1 MDYKIAIRNREYTEW
16 TCFDS
21 MKLSEVEIPFEF
33 SPSREKLF
41 NQDMFDINEETKEI
55 MVKHSSTRS
64 MKGIPGVLLISKK
77 RAFGKYKGKKNL
89 YQCVP
94 DDKRLPIFLVPY
106 EIKNVGFSKKI
117 TNKYVVMQFD
127 SWSDDQKHPIAKL
140 QNTIGD
146 VCHLENFYEYQLYCK
161 SLYASIQGF
170 TRDTTRALKKKSE
183 AEFIEQLCDKYN
195 VIKRFLD
202 TDKIYTIDSKSCKD
216 YDDAFSIKNVSL
228 DERELTCISIYISN
242 VSFWMEELELWNSFS
257 ERISSIYLP
266 DKKRPMLPTVL
277 SECLCSLVEKE
288 KRFAFTMD
296 IYVDL
301 EELEFIDIKYLNTCI
316 IVEKNLRYDTQ
327 ELEENTE
334 YRKLYDAITLLN
346 RKKKYKYIDSI
357 TTSHDI
363 IAYLMILMNYQ
374 CAKKMVEHK
383 CGLFRSVTA
392 IHRDIPEHLPQD
404 VNKFLTYWGS
414 SGGVYEKYNDETAM
428 KKHEILRFDSYVHIT
443 SPIRRLA
450 DLLNIIQLQT
460 KLRLTDLTKSAEDFY
475 DYWTGDE
482 KLDYVN
488 RTMRVIRKV
497 QCACNLLDLCT
508 NHPETLE
515 KEYTGYVFDRIKRN
529 DGLYQY
535 VAFICEIKMVSRY
548 VSRHELDN
556 FTEKKFK
563 LFLFHDEDSLKRK
576 VRVNMID

>member
-1 MDYKIAIRNREYTEW
+1 MAFKIAIRNRDYTEW
-16 TCFDS
+16 TCFNS
-21 MKLSEVEIPFEF
+21 MQLSEITLPFSI
-33 SPSREKLF
+33 SPSREKMF
-41 NQDMFDINEETKEI
+41 NQDMFDIDIEKQQI
-55 MVKHSSTRS
+55 IVQHSSTRS
-64 MKGIPGVLLISKK
+64 MKGIPGVLLIANK
-77 RAFGKYKGKKNL
+77 RVFGKYKGKKNL

-127 SWSDDQKHPIAKL
+127 SWNEDEKHPIAKL
-140 QNTIGD
+140 TNTLGD
-146 VCHLENFYEYQLYCK
+146 VSHLENFYEYQLYCK

-170 TRDTTRALKKKSE
+170 TRDTKRALKRKSE
-183 AEFIEQLCDKYN
+183 EEFIEQLCEKYKVERRFQSSDK
-195 VIKRFLD
+195 V
-202 TDKIYTIDSKSCKD
+202 YTIDSKSCKD
-216 YDDAFSIKNVSL
+216 FDDAFSIKNVSSGTQTL
-228 DERELTCISIYISN
+228 SCVSIYISN

-277 SECLCSLVEKE
+277 SECLCSLVERE
-288 KRFAFTMD
+288 KRFTFTMD
-296 IYVDL
+296 IYIDL
-301 EELEFIDIKYLNTCI
+301 EKQEIVDIKYINTCI

-327 ELEENTE
+327 ELEDNSS
-334 YRKLYDAITLLN
+334 YRELHNAISILN
-346 RKKKYKYIDSI
+346 RKKKYKYVDSI
-357 TTSHDI
+357 LSSHDI

-374 CAKKMVEHK
+374 CAKKMVEYK

-392 IHRDIPEHLPQD
+392 IHRDIPEDLPGD
-404 VNKFLTYWGS
+404 ISKFLKYWGS
-414 SGGVYEKYNDETAM
+414 SGGVYEKYNEETAM

-460 KLRLTDLTKSAEDFY
+460 KLGLTDLTKSAEEFY
-475 DYWTGDE
+475 EYWTGEE
-482 KLDYVN
+482 KLEYIN

-497 QCACNLLDLCT
+497 QCACNLLELCT

-515 KEYTGYVFDRIKRN
+515 KEYSGYLFDKIKRN

-535 VAFICEIKMVSRY
+535 VAFIGEIKMVSRY
-548 VSRHELDN
+548 VSRHDLEN
-556 FTEKKFK
+556 YTNKQFK

-576 VRVNMID
+576 VRVNMIE